1 MRVKILDDRLNDEK
15 YRPGYATSGSAG
27 LDLRACIPIPI
38 NLWAGQTMQI
48 PAGMAVAIPAGHV
61 GLLVPRSGLGQRGL
75 VLGNLVGVIDSDYR
89 GEVKVALWNRSADG
103 YIPIDPMDRIAQML
117 IVPVVAGM
125 VDFVSE
131 LDDTDR
137 GDGGFGHTGTA

>member
-1 MRVKILDDRLNDEK
+1 MRIKILDDRLNDEK

-27 LDLRACIPIPI
+27 LDIRARIPSPI
-38 NLWAGQTMQI
+38 DLLAGQAMRI
-48 PAGMAVAIPAGHV
+48 PVGVAVAIPTGHV
-61 GLLVPRSGLGQRGL
+61 GLLVPRSGLGLRGL

-89 GEVKVALWNRSADG
+89 GEVEVVLWNRSEDG
-103 YIPIDPMDRIAQML
+103 FIRINPMDRIAQML
-117 IVPVVAGM
+117 IVPVVAGRI
-125 VDFVSE
+125 DFVSE